1 MQMSCYLHINLGTQR
16 SRLSVWASAH
26 SQLQGILSPTSADG
40 ASPPLG
46 FACRYL
52 PQKTNLASYFEIF
65 RVFKVF
71 HRVKFQPAHL
81 DNWVCP
87 ELFVTHGQKASQAA
101 VVSRKTEL

>member
-1 MQMSCYLHINLGTQR
+1 MFERLGLCPQPAAGNAVGHQR
-16 SRLSVWASAH
+16 RWV
-26 SQLQGILSPTSADG
+26 
-40 ASPPLG
+40 SPPQS
-46 FACRYL
+46 FPCCYL

-87 ELFVTHGQKASQAA
+87 ELFVTHGGKG
-101 VVSRKTEL
+101 

>member
-16 SRLSVWASAH
+16 SRLSVWTSAH

-52 PQKTNLASYFEIF
+52 PQKTWPVILRSFVSLKCSI
-65 RVFKVF
+65 
-71 HRVKFQPAHL
+71 
-81 DNWVCP
+81 
-87 ELFVTHGQKASQAA
+87 ELSSNQLT
-101 VVSRKTEL
+101 